1 MEGGI
6 AMNVASPLA
15 VAPTAESKS
24 PQPIAVE
31 RKHLLTVVIED
42 YFHVAAFERVIR
54 REQWYRFETR
64 LERNTL
70 HALELLDAHHAKAT
84 FFVLGW
90 VADRHPEIVKEVAAR
105 GHEIATCGYHHRPIS
120 ELSPDDLRD
129 ELRRSRDV
137 LQDITGRQTLGFRSS
152 HGWIGPEQLWALDV
166 IAEEGFAY
174 DSSLMPMFRSF
185 GKEQFRRF
193 IHPHEHNGRKIW
205 EVPPATWQWGGWSV
219 PIAGGNYFRQF
230 PHTLLRRAF
239 QNWDQRY
246 SQPFVIYFHVWEL
259 DPQQPQVAAA
269 SSWSQLR
276 HYRNLDKMDWV
287 LDDYLSTYRFGS
299 IAEYLGL
306 RPEAVAPRPP
316 RATNLVDSLAPHIP
330 RALGTPV
337 TPVTIVVPCFN
348 EAAALP
354 YLANTLSSVA
364 RGFADCYDVRFVLV
378 DDGSS
383 DETWKKM
390 NELFAGQSHIRLVQ
404 HPKNLGVAAAIM
416 TGIRAADTEIVC
428 SMDSDCSYDPHL
440 FKELIPQLKEGVDLV
455 TASPYHPAGGVRNVP
470 GWRLGLSKGASWLY
484 RRTLQQPIHT
494 FTSCFR
500 VYRRS
505 TVAPLELDERG
516 FLGVAELLARLS
528 RQGSTIA
535 EHPAVLETRVFG
547 QSKMKVVRTILGHLR
562 LLRRIRR
569 GELDTPAAA
578 SSLAARS
585 TTQGIS

>member
-1 MEGGI
+1 
-6 AMNVASPLA
+6 MNAASQVA
-15 VAPTAESKS
+15 VAPAAELQTQSS
-24 PQPIAVE
+24 SAASRQ
-31 RKHLLTVVIED
+31 HLLTVVIED

-70 HALELLDAHHAKAT
+70 RTLELLDAHDAKAT

-90 VADRHPEIVKEVAAR
+90 VAERHPDIVKEVAAR
-105 GHEIATCGYHHRPIS
+105 GHEIASCGYHHRPIG
-120 ELSPDDLRD
+120 ELSPEELRD

-137 LQDITGRQTLGFRSS
+137 LEEITGRQVLGFRSS
-152 HGWIGPEQLWALDV
+152 HGWIRPEQLWALDV

-174 DSSLMPMFRSF
+174 DSSLMPLFRSF
-185 GKEQFRRF
+185 GKERFRRF

-230 PHTLLRRAF
+230 PHTVLRRAF
-239 QNWDQRY
+239 QNWNQRY

-259 DPQQPQVAAA
+259 DPKQPQVAAA
-269 SSWSQLR
+269 SSWSHLR
-276 HYRNLDKMDWV
+276 HYRNLDKMAWV
-287 LDDYLSTYRFGS
+287 LDDYLSTYRFGT
-299 IAEYLGL
+299 IADYLGI
-306 RPEAVAPRPP
+306 RPEVVARRAP
-316 RATNLVDSLAPHIP
+316 RATSLVDSLAPHIP
-330 RALGTPV
+330 RAVGESL

-354 YLANTLSSVA
+354 YLANTLASVS
-364 RGFADCYDVRFVLV
+364 RGFADRYDVRFVLV

-383 DETWKKM
+383 DDTWNKM
-390 NELFAGQSHIRLVQ
+390 NQLFAGQSHVHLVR
-404 HPKNLGVAAAIM
+404 HPENRGVAAAIM

-440 FKELIPQLKEGVDLV
+440 FKELIPQLTDGVDLV

-505 TVAPLELDERG
+505 AVAPLELDERG
-516 FLGVAELLARLS
+516 FLGVAELLARLA
-528 RQGSTIA
+528 RRGSKIA

-569 GELDTPAAA
+569 GELDSVLPPTATAPLPGTPQIT
-578 SSLAARS
+578 R
-585 TTQGIS
+585 